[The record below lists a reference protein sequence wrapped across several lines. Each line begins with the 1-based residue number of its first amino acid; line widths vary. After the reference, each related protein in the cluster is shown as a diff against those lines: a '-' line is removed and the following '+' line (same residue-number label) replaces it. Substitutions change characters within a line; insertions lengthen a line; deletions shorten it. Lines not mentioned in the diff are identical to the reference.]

1 MPGGWPIDCITQRFE
16 SVEFHGQKAGLW
28 GIFRAK
34 FPKCDKT
41 TIYRLLNGQKLWNK
55 SQNQSLAAITIAHI
69 PVLGPDLGLGIYD
82 VMTLYFILSVLL
94 ACSAAGYMLLAM
106 RMLKT
111 ENGIGSPAMSAT
123 FLVTALWVL
132 GGAIE
137 LMAMSLPVFSLGRVM
152 HFAGTGL
159 VPVGILLCFREFT
172 GARTSK
178 AAIAAL
184 LIIPV
189 LSIVIAATNFWHQFM
204 WLYPATNAAGEFLA
218 RPIAWGPWFLFVHAP
233 FGYVVVATSFL
244 TLLLHSS
251 AVAPMHRRGL
261 FLIVGCAMAPAITV
275 VAYDIG
281 IGPDTISIVPLVL
294 SWMLPIYVWLLAGG
308 QIIEFNPVAYETV
321 FQNMQDP
328 VIVVDDQERV
338 IGLNRGAEVLLN
350 VSENEALR
358 SPIDGIFGEDVP
370 EVHAALDTGLPQKMM
385 TYTGRFL
392 HLQVTPIATNKTSA
406 GNSRVL
412 MFRDVSDV
420 EKAQRDVQSREKLLR
435 TLIDH
440 SENGIIRLSWM
451 EADGDQDPRELRCI
465 FANAAAGRI
474 LDTDPDEI
482 IDRSAETLIKLYSAN
497 MDPDDAE
504 LLLKRFLETTQNGQV
519 LETEVRTEAL
529 GKTRWMR
536 LISEPV
542 GEDVAVTFVD
552 ITDGKA
558 KEMQMESAALCDPL
572 TGVLNRRGFENA
584 ASRLL
589 SDSADDATGALLFV
603 DLNDFKQINDKCGH
617 EIGDQLLIIAAARLK
632 TSLRGPDIIGRPG
645 GDEFVALVPDVTGE
659 VAEKL
664 AARLTNA
671 LEQPYL
677 IGEETLDCSAAI
689 GLALYPEHA
698 NTLTGLLRAAD
709 QAMYRAKAR
718 CRGVSNIDQSDLL
731 EKAI

>member
-1 MPGGWPIDCITQRFE
+1 
-16 SVEFHGQKAGLW
+16 
-28 GIFRAK
+28 
-34 FPKCDKT
+34 
-41 TIYRLLNGQKLWNK
+41 
-55 SQNQSLAAITIAHI
+55 
-69 PVLGPDLGLGIYD
+69 
-82 VMTLYFILSVLL
+82 MTLDFILAVLL

-106 RMLKT
+106 RMLK
-111 ENGIGSPAMSAT
+111 NQHGMGSPSMVAT
-123 FLVTALWVL
+123 FMVIGLWVL
-132 GGAIE
+132 GAAIE
-137 LMAMSLPVFSLGRVM
+137 LMAMSMPVFTLGRVM
-152 HFAGTGL
+152 HFVGTGL

-172 GARTSK
+172 GAQTSK

-189 LSIVIAATNFWHQFM
+189 LSIVIAATNSWHQLM
-204 WLYPATNAAGEFLA
+204 WLYPATNAAGEFLT
-218 RPIAWGPWFLFVHAP
+218 RPIAWGPWFLFAHAP
-233 FGYVVVATSFL
+233 FSYIVVATSFF

-275 VAYDIG
+275 VAYDAG

-294 SWMLPIYVWLLAGG
+294 AWMLPIYVWLLVGE
-308 QIIEFNPVAYETV
+308 QIIEFSPVAYETV

-338 IGLNRGAEVLLN
+338 IGLNRGAEVMLN
-350 VSENEALR
+350 ISENEALR
-358 SPIDGIFGEDVP
+358 ASLDGVFGEDVP

-392 HLQVTPIATNKTSA
+392 HLQVTPIATNKATG

-420 EKAQRDVQSREKLLR
+420 EKAQREVHNREKLLR

-440 SENGIIRLSWM
+440 SENGIIRLSWIG
-451 EADGDQDPRELRCI
+451 ADGDHDARELRCI

-474 LDTDPDEI
+474 LDTDPDEMI
-482 IDRSAETLIKLYSAN
+482 ERSAETLIKLYSAS

-504 LLLKRFLETTQNGQV
+504 LLLAQFLESTQNGQV
-519 LETEVRTEAL
+519 FETEVRTEAL
-529 GKTRWMR
+529 GKTQWMR
-536 LISEPV
+536 VISEPV

-552 ITDGKA
+552 ITDSKA
-558 KEMQMESAALCDPL
+558 KEIRMESAALCDPL
-572 TGVLNRRGFENA
+572 TGVLNRRGFEND

-589 SDSADDATGALLFV
+589 SESADDATGALLFV

-617 EIGDQLLIIAAARLK
+617 EIGDQLLTIAAARLK
-632 TSLRGPDIIGRPG
+632 TSLRSCDIIGRPG

-677 IGEETLDCSAAI
+677 IGEETLACAAAI

-709 QAMYRAKAR
+709 EAMYRAKAR